1 MELEGVP
8 RNRKIFIPHSK
19 ESSKGQNRVSDSP
32 GAGVEDEVFNRA
44 EVLII
49 CVYDGAANH
58 RLCGNDIVVS
68 GRFRLCHVVLLLLF
82 RALEGKRG
90 TLPSSPCRKDHRRY
104 KGAYLFTSG
113 HLSI

>member
-1 MELEGVP
+1 MELERVP
-8 RNRKIFIPHSK
+8 GNRKIFIPHSK

-44 EVLII
+44 QVLII

-68 GRFRLCHVVLLLLF
+68 GGFRLCHIVLLLF
-82 RALEGKRG
+82 FSVRRVAADSRG
-90 TLPSSPCRKDHRRY
+90 FLHTHDYRGYENR
-104 KGAYLFTSG
+104 YLFTSG